1 MSCKKYLGF
10 LKLGFA
16 FFSLILI
23 SKKSIKY
30 SYDSLCRFFEK
41 LLKILLKLIFMIF
54 IIKMS

>member
-1 MSCKKYLGF
+1 MGF